1 MAPQRKRIQPPE
13 LTGELP
19 GAFRWF
25 FCARGGIGRRRRK
38 RREQLNNRGR
48 FGLVRGGSNPSRHIT
63 WKDDLNNGG
72 DAGKTCT
79 KLATD

>member
-1 MAPQRKRIQPPE
+1 MPVME
-13 LTGELP
+13 LVDI
-19 GAFRWF
+19 
-25 FCARGGIGRRRRK
+25 GGLV